1 MKFQIEKILF
11 ILLIFS
17 FPFFNISAQEKQ
29 ISPVQNEDCGLTDAP
44 LVQLNVSVS
53 SSKSGYLKDLTY
65 KDFEIYDG
73 KERQEIEFFKQENR
87 PASIGVLFDLSGSVT
102 SYTNDYFSETPY
114 AVRGLET
121 FLNQTNPDN
130 DYFLIGF
137 SDRIKLF
144 LDTTKDVKK
153 VRETLNELLEIK
165 PEGNTNFYDAL
176 EIGFGKIK
184 NSTNN
189 KKVLV
194 LITDGL
200 DNSSQKANLSDVEKI
215 AKQQNVLLYM
225 VNILTKDD
233 FRDINTL
240 EYAENKSGSLVKNS
254 GGRVFNSKKTEDV
267 NKVFAMLAEELKTQ
281 YTICFTPKT
290 SSKKNHWRKIEVKIQ
305 IPKEREKEFG
315 KVSVR
320 TKKEI
325 YF

>member
-1 MKFQIEKILF
+1 MKVRIENFLF
-11 ILLIFS
+11 ILLLFS
-17 FPFFNISAQEKQ
+17 FSFFYISAQEKQ
-29 ISPVQNEDCGLTDAP
+29 NSPVQNEDCGLTDLP

-53 SSKSGYLKDLTY
+53 SSKNGYLKDLTD

-73 KERQEIEFFKQENR
+73 KERQEIEYFKQENK

-102 SYTNDYFSETPY
+102 SYTNDSFSEAPY
-114 AVRGLET
+114 AVKGLET

-137 SDRIKLF
+137 SDKIKLF

-153 VRETLNELLEIK
+153 VQETLNELLKIK

-176 EIGFGKIK
+176 EIGFDKIK
-184 NSTNN
+184 KSTSN
-189 KKVLV
+189 KKVLI

-200 DNSSQKANLSDVEKI
+200 DTSSQKANLSNVEKI

-240 EYAENKSGSLVKNS
+240 EYAENKSGSLIKNS
-254 GGRVFNSKKTEDV
+254 GGRIFYSKKTEDI
-267 NKVFAMLAEELKTQ
+267 NEVFAMLAEELKTQ
-281 YTICFTPKT
+281 YTIGFTPKT
-290 SSKKNHWRKIEVKIQ
+290 SSKKNQWRKIEVKVQ
-305 IPKEREKEFG
+305 IPKEKKKEVG